1 MLSLHIS
8 ILTCRLAL
16 CSYEDLLAFL
26 DKMKPVLDESW
37 QEVDGRSR
45 QEIDLEEA
53 EETRLSTVTNDSMS
67 EGEKLQEFIRLGEEC
82 RINKEYIMAL
92 SHFTTALD
100 GYVTM
105 RGPQH
110 EDSVITAMAVALVLQ
125 NLDRESEAK
134 DMYLKSVAP
143 MVKPLFE
150 ECRKS
155 GEEEKAEIIMLRDFE
170 TCRAV
175 FGEDHHDTI
184 ACYLH
189 LGVLYDE
196 QFNDYEKA
204 LKYYERGQQGQKKT
218 VGLTNPA
225 TATTTLNMAVM
236 NQLVGNFE
244 EVRQQLRY
252 HRCQTLTRFGGRV
265 QLHPRPQLRGRGRT
279 RSQEEQPRYWK
290 QQSDGTTADSFER
303 TAEAQGADEALPTLA
318 GGRRHCR
325 VYQPEGP
332 SQKRAKAGQGE
343 EALKGG
349 GKGSRASS
357 GEDDKAQTQEGGAQ

>member
-82 RINKEYIMAL
+82 RVNKEYIMAL

-105 RGPQH
+105 RGSQH

-125 NLDRESEAK
+125 NLERESEAK

-155 GEEEKAEIIMLRDFE
+155 GEEDKAEIIMLRDFE

-252 HRCQTLTRFGGRV
+252 HRCQTLTRFAGRV

-279 RSQEEQPRYWK
+279 RSQEEQP
-290 QQSDGTTADSFER
+290 
-303 TAEAQGADEALPTLA
+303 
-318 GGRRHCR
+318 
-325 VYQPEGP
+325 
-332 SQKRAKAGQGE
+332 
-343 EALKGG
+343 
-349 GKGSRASS
+349 
-357 GEDDKAQTQEGGAQ
+357 